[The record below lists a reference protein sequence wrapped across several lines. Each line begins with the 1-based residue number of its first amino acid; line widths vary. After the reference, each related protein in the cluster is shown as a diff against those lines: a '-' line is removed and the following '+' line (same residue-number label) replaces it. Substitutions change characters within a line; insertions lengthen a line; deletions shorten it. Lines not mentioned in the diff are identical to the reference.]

1 MFGSGY
7 TQPAGMMPKVAL
19 LVTALVTLIMK
30 AHAATLPI
38 RILTHNIR
46 YAADPPATG
55 EKPWSTRKQLILNEL
70 HYNTLHNPE
79 SFICLQ
85 EVLNEQLVD
94 IMTGLGDEWAYIG
107 VGRDDGK
114 TKGEYS
120 PIIYRKAVWEL
131 VTSQTVWLNENGAV
145 GKKGWDAGSVRILNL
160 GEFKHKQ
167 SKKAMVAMSTHFD
180 NAGAI
185 SRRES
190 AKIIEKV
197 VANVTSPTSNT
208 SSSTLPFF
216 LAGDLNS
223 ETSGEAYKILN
234 NGSSIMQD
242 TKEQAKWLYGDTN
255 TFTDFDDQTKT
266 LIDFVFVGPR
276 GKSDWALEGYSVLP
290 NKFEDGVYGSDHR
303 AVVVD
308 GLLKI

>member
-1 MFGSGY
+1 MILN
-7 TQPAGMMPKVAL
+7 A
-19 LVTALVTLIMK
+19 ALVVTTLLACIMK
-30 AHAATLPI
+30 AQAATLPI

-85 EVLNEQLVD
+85 EVLNEQITD
-94 IMTGLGDEWAYIG
+94 IMAGLGNEWAYIG

-120 PIIYRKAVWEL
+120 PVIYRKAVWEL
-131 VTSQTVWLNENGAV
+131 VTWKTVWLNEDGAV
-145 GKKGWDAGSVRILNL
+145 GKKGWDAGSVRIVTI
-160 GEFKHKQ
+160 GTFKHIA
-167 SKKAMVAMSTHFD
+167 SKKTLVAMSTHFD
-180 NAGAI
+180 NAGAV

-197 VANVTSPTSNT
+197 TAEITSPGSTSNA
-208 SSSTLPFF
+208 SSTALPFF

-223 ETSGEAYKILN
+223 ETTGEAYMILN
-234 NGSSIMQD
+234 NGTSIMQD
-242 TKEQAKWLYGDTN
+242 TKEQAKWLYGDEN
-255 TFTDFDDQTKT
+255 TFTDFDDVNKS
-266 LIDFVFVGPR
+266 LIDFIFVGPR
-276 GKSDWALEGYSVLP
+276 GKGDWEVEGYSVLP
-290 NKFEDGVYGSDHR
+290 NRFEDGVYASDHR

-308 GLLKI
+308 GVLEV